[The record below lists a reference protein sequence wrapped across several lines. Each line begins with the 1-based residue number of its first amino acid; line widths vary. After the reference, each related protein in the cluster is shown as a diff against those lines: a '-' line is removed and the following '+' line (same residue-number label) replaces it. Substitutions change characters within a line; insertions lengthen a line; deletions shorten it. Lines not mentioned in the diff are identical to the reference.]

1 MARYEVV
8 TPWFGVERG
17 AVIETEKLHPALLP
31 NVRPLAEETKVE
43 LVVATPKAGEADE
56 PKKRGRKAKEA

>member
-31 NVRPLAEETKVE
+31 NVKPVEEKKVE
-43 LVVATPKAGEADE
+43 LVAATPTAEEPEE
-56 PKKRGRKAKEA
+56 PKKRGRKPKEV